1 MRFLT
6 HYEAKEILA
15 GKTEVSLDLGITK
28 GGVNASDFDAALLKK
43 IAADEENVYFEDD
56 GHWYKAMIR
65 GRNVYKLRPTKP
77 GRAPTHV
84 ISGIR
89 MHVLTDDPVTNA
101 ESIVKTLGV
110 RKGER
115 LLDICTGMGYTAIAA
130 RKAGAYV
137 TTIEIDEDVLEL
149 AKINPWSRGLFGEGI
164 ELLRGDAAEIVPT
177 LGRFDAIIHDPPR
190 FALAPQLYSTQFYK
204 ELARHAPRMA
214 HYTGNPGAKA
224 GKSFLKGVAER
235 LREAGWKP
243 TYNER
248 LQGFIC
254 ALA

>member
-1 MRFLT
+1 MQLLNGET
-6 HYEAKEILA
+6 S
-15 GKTEVSLDLGITK
+15 VSLDLGLTK
-28 GGVNASDFDAALLKK
+28 SAVKAGEFGLSLLKK
-43 IAADEENVYFEDD
+43 IAADPENVYFED
-56 GHWYKAMIR
+56 GGEWFKAMIKSEH
-65 GRNVYKLRPTKP
+65 GTYKLRPTKP
-77 GRAPTHV
+77 GKAPTHV

-101 ESIVKTLGV
+101 ERIVSTLGIK
-110 RKGER
+110 KGER
-115 LLDICTGMGYTAIAA
+115 VLDICTGMGYTAIAA

-137 TTIEIDEDVLEL
+137 TTVEIDEDVLEL

-177 LGRFDAIIHDPPR
+177 VGKFDAIVHDPPR
-190 FALAPQLYSTQFYK
+190 FALAPQLYSLEFYK
-204 ELARHAPRMA
+204 ELVRHAPRMA
-214 HYTGNPGAKA
+214 HYTGNPGAKS
-224 GKSFLKGVAER
+224 GKSFLKGVIER

-254 ALA
+254 ARA